1 MMGASM
7 KDWDKETDGED
18 NIGQDGKIK
27 QESRSDSDWWIW
39 KHVYFGQIG
48 ILFIQ
53 SDLFCKSKDL
63 LKVEKKHPVFTNR
76 CLTVL
81 KSSGVSSLIMPNYL

>member
-53 SDLFCKSKDL
+53 SDLFCKSNDL
-63 LKVEKKHPVFTNR
+63 LKVEKKHTLFLYQPLFNSPEILWCFLTN
-76 CLTVL
+76 
-81 KSSGVSSLIMPNYL
+81 YA